1 MILVLMVGWSR
12 FHKVYAHDSGTP
24 FAQWMT
30 SLMRPGKATSCCW
43 VADQYW
49 VKDYQPSDKPNTAFT
64 ATVIAKDG
72 MDEFTVDAPKHTVI
86 WDRVNPTGRGV
97 IFIAQTDYGLAF
109 REGTRVV
116 CFVPAHGV

>member
-1 MILVLMVGWSR
+1 MTLVLMVAV
-12 FHKVYAHDSGTP
+12 FTKVYAHDSGTP

-30 SLMRPGKATSCCW
+30 SLMRPGKATSCCG

-49 VKDYQPSDKPNTAFT
+49 VKEYQPSDKQNIAFT

-72 MDEFTVDAPKHTVI
+72 VNEFTVDVPKHTVI

-97 IFIAQTDYGLAF
+97 IFIAQTDYGLQF
-109 REGTRVV
+109 PEGTRVV
-116 CFVPAHGV
+116 CFVPGHGA